1 MANEREKER
10 RNRIIMSKKRK
21 LKLSEKSLLALKI
34 NK

>member
-21 LKLSEKSLLALKI
+21 LKLSELYNFLPKI
-34 NK
+34 